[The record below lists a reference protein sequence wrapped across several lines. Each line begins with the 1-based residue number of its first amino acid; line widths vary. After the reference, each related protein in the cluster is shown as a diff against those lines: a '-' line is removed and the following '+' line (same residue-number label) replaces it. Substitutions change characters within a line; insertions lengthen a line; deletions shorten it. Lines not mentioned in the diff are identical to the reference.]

1 MGNLKKRLKGWRDRA
16 GLTQDQAARVFLV
29 SLQAY
34 RNWEQ
39 GRHGPRARAAE
50 DVDAVL
56 RGSERTWSGRRSRAT
71 TTA

>member
-1 MGNLKKRLKGWRDRA
+1 MGTLSGRLRTWRVRA
-16 GLTQDQAARVFLV
+16 GLKQDQAARAFGV